1 MTGFSVQVNASKK
14 MALLLL
20 FVSLLALHVFLCTSQ
35 SQSNPHSKN
44 AAFQVGVLLDLDS
57 PTGGIGL
64 SYLKMALSDFYAL
77 HSNYTTRLALHVED
91 PKGRVI
97 DSAALAVRKD
107 PTIPA
112 AIIRLYFHDCFVRG
126 CDASVLLK
134 TTSSKN
140 PSEQDSVAN
149 KGLRGLDVIEKVKAK
164 VEAECPGTVSCA
176 DILAFAT
183 RDSTY
188 KAGGIYY
195 NITSGRRDGTVSL
208 ESEVTQFLPPP
219 FLDVPPMLQ
228 FFTNKSMSVIEMTAL
243 SGAHSIGLS
252 QCSTFS
258 VDLDDVTPYRL
269 DNQYHRNLKR
279 NMGVLTSDQVL
290 ASSPLTADIMKK
302 YIDNPEVWVK
312 DFAEAMVHL
321 GNLDVLTGTK
331 GEIRNKCGTVN

>member
-1 MTGFSVQVNASKK
+1 MFMICSLVFSV
-14 MALLLL
+14 MAIFAPLEI
-20 FVSLLALHVFLCTSQ
+20 LAA
-35 SQSNPHSKN
+35 HSHLED
-44 AAFQVGVLLDLDS
+44 G
-57 PTGGIGL
+57 
-64 SYLKMALSDFYAL
+64 FYPESCPSSEHIVWKA
-77 HSNYTTRLALHVED
+77 V
-91 PKGRVI
+91 
-97 DSAALAVRKD
+97 SAAIRKD

-149 KGLRGLDVIEKVKAK
+149 KGLRGLDVIDKVKAK

-176 DILAFAT
+176 DILAFAA

-219 FLDVPPMLQ
+219 FLEVPPMIQ
-228 FFTNKSMSVIEMTAL
+228 FFTNKSMSVKEMTAL
-243 SGAHSIGLS
+243 FGAHSIGLS

-258 VDLDDVTPYRL
+258 SRLYRFNSSHPQDPTLDSKFVNFLKKKCPENATNSVDLDVVTPYRL
-269 DNQYHRNLKR
+269 DNQYYKNLKR

-290 ASSPLTADIMKK
+290 ASSPLI
-302 YIDNPEVWVK
+302 
-312 DFAEAMVHL
+312 L
-321 GNLDVLTGTK
+321 
-331 GEIRNKCGTVN
+331 EI